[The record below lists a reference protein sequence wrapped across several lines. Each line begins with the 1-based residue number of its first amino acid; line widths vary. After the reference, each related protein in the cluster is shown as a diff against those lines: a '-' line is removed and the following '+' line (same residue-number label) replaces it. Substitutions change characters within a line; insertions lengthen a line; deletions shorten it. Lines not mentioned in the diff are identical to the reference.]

1 MQSSKPMGWWVSV
14 ESRINQFKMSWKSW
28 MLTLSIAAITTFMM
42 TIFILSQK
50 FFGLVNHH
58 IDYWLDVYLYYFK
71 SFGFLKNDPKLDYY
85 FYSAT
90 EALFVDLWK
99 ALLIAVPIGLFVVY
113 RFYHNAKRSTSEMS
127 KPKYM
132 RGTTFVPYAE
142 QVERASQIESNFSIA
157 GIPLSIKSETSH
169 IQVVGT
175 SGSGKTQLLKP
186 VIQKFSTMDCKALV
200 HDIKGDWISENY
212 QPEKG
217 HLIFNPIDKRSICWT
232 VWNDIHDVM
241 DIKNFAEWVVP
252 DNPQAKDPFWQI
264 SARMILE
271 SILLY
276 LWKNDLTTNEAIRK
290 MIHYDEEKLY
300 ELLEGYPAR
309 DYARK
314 KDSLLTMKSH
324 MGWVDFLRDG
334 NFSIRQWV
342 NEPAGILFIGNIEKT
357 RAMFKP
363 VLTLFINCVASEVL
377 TLSENLNRRIY
388 FALDEFAQLQK
399 LQKVIELMELS
410 RSKGACI
417 IIGFQNFQQLQK
429 IYGAEDMKTIM
440 NNSGSIVVMQLKEPD
455 AAQYYSERFGSQEFL
470 ETSQT
475 ISMGVADFRDGVS
488 LNEQRKEEFIIK
500 GSDILNMQPLEAYI
514 KLNHLK
520 GVTKATIVITK
531 MEEIAVP
538 FQAMKLSKE
547 EQILLVAP
555 SAYDTLQDIGQDAAT
570 FEMDLE
576 EKYEQKDCLI

>member
-1 MQSSKPMGWWVSV
+1 MGWWVSV

-28 MLTLSIAAITTFMM
+28 MLTLTIAAITTLMM

-50 FFGLVNHH
+50 FFGLLNNH

-90 EALFVDLWK
+90 DALFSDLLK
-99 ALLIAVPIGLFVVY
+99 ALLIAMPIGVFVVI
-113 RFYHNAKRSTSEMS
+113 RFYRSAKRKTDQMS

-132 RGTTFVPYAE
+132 RGTTFVPYHE
-142 QVERASQIESNFSIA
+142 QIEKASQVESNFSIA
-157 GIPLSIKSETSH
+157 GIPLSIASETSH
-169 IQVVGT
+169 IQIVGS
-175 SGSGKTQLLKP
+175 SGSGKTQVLKP
-186 VIQKFSTMDCKALV
+186 VIQKLASMACKVLV

-212 QPEKG
+212 RPEEG
-217 HLIFNPIDKRSICWT
+217 HLIFNPVDKRSIRWT

-241 DIKNFAEWVVP
+241 DIKNFADWIIP
-252 DNPQAKDPFWQI
+252 DNPQAKDPFWQV

-271 SILLY
+271 SIMLY

-334 NFSIRQWV
+334 DFSIRQWV
-342 NEPAGILFIGNIEKT
+342 NTPSGLLFIGNIEKT

-377 TLSENLNRRIY
+377 TLSEDLNRRIY
-388 FALDEFAQLQK
+388 FALDEFAKLQK

-417 IIGFQNFQQLQK
+417 ITGFQNLQQLQK
-429 IYGAEDMKTIM
+429 IYGEDDMKTIM

-455 AAQYYSERFGSQEFL
+455 AATYYSERIGSQEFL

-475 ISMGVADFRDGVS
+475 ISMGVADYRDGVS
-488 LNEQRKEEFIIK
+488 LNEQRREEFIIK

-520 GVTKATIVITK
+520 GVTKATISITT
-531 MEEIAVP
+531 METIAIP
-538 FQAMKLSKE
+538 FEAMELSKE

-555 SAYDTLQDIGQDAAT
+555 SAYDSLEDVGHDAAE

-576 EKYEQKDCLI
+576 EKYKEQDCLI